1 MTCPILTCNICTHCI
16 FLYNAAHVDHLGH
29 RSFTRYAAVIVSS
42 GHVLFRPSI
51 YDSFCF
57 LTFSLP
63 LALSS
68 SFSLFF
74 SSSALPLF
82 TSFLPRPF
90 SPNSPSTF
98 CFSFHFASSPSLLDL
113 HPLLSFS
120 LSQPSVFSHCPL
132 RKGFRKALRKYSLPK
147 K

>member
-16 FLYNAAHVDHLGH
+16 FLYNAAHVDHLCH
-29 RSFTRYAAVIVSS
+29 RFFTRYVAVIASIS
-42 GHVLFRPSI
+42 PLSI
-51 YDSFCF
+51 YDPFSF

-63 LALSS
+63 LALSF

-98 CFSFHFASSPSLLDL
+98 CSSFHFASSPSLLDL